1 LAQSD
6 ERFSFGLGTVVG
18 VQAVGTANVTN
29 VTITG
34 LLVRTGNFRSQRF
47 IEMLFTVDGT
57 DHRLI
62 GEFEDDTFYRQT
74 LVGTP
79 IRRTEDTKEE
89 PQ

>member
-1 LAQSD
+1 MAQSD

-18 VQAVGTANVTN
+18 VQAVGVTNVTN

-34 LLVRTGNFRSQRF
+34 LLVRTGNFRSQRL

-57 DHRLI
+57 NHQI
-62 GEFEDDTFYRQT
+62 FAEFEDDTFFRQT

-79 IRRTEDTKEE
+79 IKRTEDANEE
-89 PQ
+89 PG